1 MMEGKGAGLR
11 VKSSGKNSG
20 RGDIHQ
26 ERVFGDGESGTFSI
40 ILDINV

>member
-20 RGDIHQ
+20 RGGYSPKKSFW
-26 ERVFGDGESGTFSI
+26 RG
-40 ILDINV
+40 